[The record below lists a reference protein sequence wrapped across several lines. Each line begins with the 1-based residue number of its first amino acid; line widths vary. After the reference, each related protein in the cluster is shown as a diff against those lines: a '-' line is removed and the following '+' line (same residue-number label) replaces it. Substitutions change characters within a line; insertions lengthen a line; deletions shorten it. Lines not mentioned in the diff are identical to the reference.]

1 MRFAH
6 RSLRAVFRS
15 RLFTPERVALRI
27 AANIVAALVYIA
39 YHAVVG
45 AFVSEARF
53 RFPRVAVTVYVAAQ
67 ALARVTYAD
76 LSRWGGAI
84 FEAVF
89 NAFSTEIPTET
100 DPSVVDYTGNETPDP
115 LSVAVSR
122 SP

>member
-1 MRFAH
+1 MVARLAH
-6 RSLRAVFRS
+6 HGLPARMV
-15 RLFTPERVALRI
+15 TI
-27 AANIVAALVYIA
+27 ASIDDQAC
-39 YHAVVG
+39 
-45 AFVSEARF
+45 FS
-53 RFPRVAVTVYVAAQ
+53 VTVYVAAQ